1 LGAELSIAKTHVSPD
16 TYEFAK
22 RWFCKG
28 KEITGVPMNGI
39 VNNINNPFIVLVT
52 LYDFFKVKNNFYSGP
67 RDLVSV
73 VSYLYK
79 GLSVKL
85 GKKFSNSKFRLKL
98 QNFRESLNLAF
109 GYSTYDSL
117 RTLMCNNITN
127 EDYMIPNSLSVIHQ
141 EIDDVIGKG
150 VGSTVKKSLN
160 SLTSLA
166 RKLELKSDDL
176 GLESPNELRF
186 LPIFKGIVNH
196 LDRYIETIAEWE
208 PSSKTFRE
216 KSKDLLL
223 LDIDKVFSKERN
235 KTLEL
240 LNTGKIL
247 SKGFREI
254 NLTNDIMY
262 GSSLG
267 ESTYTYN
274 NDLFNLIQGNYA
286 VSLENI
292 RRLNEG
298 L

>member
-1 LGAELSIAKTHVSPD
+1 
-16 TYEFAK
+16 
-22 RWFCKG
+22 
-28 KEITGVPMNGI
+28 MNGI
-39 VNNINNPFIVLVT
+39 INNINNPFIVLVT

-67 RDLVSV
+67 GDLVSV
-73 VSYLYK
+73 VFHLYK

-85 GKKFSNSKFRLKL
+85 GKKFSNSKFRVKL

-117 RTLMCNNITN
+117 RNLMCTNITN
-127 EDYMIPNSLSVIHQ
+127 EDYMIPNSLSVVHQ

-160 SLTSLA
+160 SLSSLA
-166 RKLELKSDDL
+166 RKLEERSDDL
-176 GLESPNELRF
+176 GLESPNELRN
-186 LPIFKGIVNH
+186 LPVFKGIVNH
-196 LDRYIETIAEWE
+196 LNKYLETIAEWE
-208 PSSKTFRE
+208 PSSKTFRQ

-223 LDIDKVFSKERN
+223 LDIDKVFNKERN

-254 NLTNDIMY
+254 NITNDIMY

-274 NDLFNLIQGNYA
+274 NDLFNLVQGNYA
-286 VSLENI
+286 VSLEKINK
-292 RRLNEG
+292 LDNG